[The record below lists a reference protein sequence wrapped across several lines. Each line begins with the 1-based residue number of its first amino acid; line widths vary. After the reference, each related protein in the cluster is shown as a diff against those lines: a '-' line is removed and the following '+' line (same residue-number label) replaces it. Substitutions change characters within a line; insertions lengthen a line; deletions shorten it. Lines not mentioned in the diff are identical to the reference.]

1 VRGLAVL
8 TVPGCIHTR
17 KGNSMDVSKVD
28 ILNKKFSTALLGYRK
43 RDVEVFLQEVA
54 DSLGDLA
61 EKKSDLDKSVKHL
74 EEKLQEYRGREE
86 ILQNTLLT
94 TQKMTDDIKANANK
108 QAKIIVQEA
117 QSKAEDIL
125 RQAHKRLAQIHD
137 DISELKKQRAHFEIK
152 LRSMIESHLKLLES
166 QDEEYFHLEEAES
179 KLKFLQK
186 S

>member
-1 VRGLAVL
+1 
-8 TVPGCIHTR
+8 
-17 KGNSMDVSKVD
+17 MDISKID
-28 ILNKKFSTALLGYRK
+28 ILNKKFSTSVLGYK
-43 RDVEVFLQEVA
+43 KNDVEMFLQEVA
-54 DSLGDLA
+54 DYVGELA
-61 EKKSDLDKSVKHL
+61 EKKSLLDQNIKYL
-74 EEKLQEYRGREE
+74 EEKLKEHRSREE
-86 ILQNTLLT
+86 VLQSTLLT

-125 RQAHKRLAQIHD
+125 RQAHKRLAQIHE

-166 QDEEYFHLEEAES
+166 HDEEHLHLEEAES
-179 KLKFLQK
+179 KLTFLQK